1 VDRRA
6 ELSDFL
12 RTRRA
17 RISPGEA
24 GFDTTGERRRVPG
37 LRREELALLAGVSVD
52 YYIRLEQ
59 GRGGVRPSDSVL
71 AALARA
77 LRLDDAE
84 HAHLRRLAHAPL
96 AASARRRPRPQTVRP
111 AVQRLLDRMS
121 EIPAFVL
128 GRRMDVLA
136 WNQLAARLHVDF
148 AALPPR
154 MRNMPRLVFLDDA
167 ARQLYP
173 DWDRVALE
181 TVAYLRFEASADPD
195 DTGLHELVGELS
207 TKSPDFRRWW
217 ARHDVREKAHGIKRY
232 RHPLVGDLELH
243 YETVTLPADD
253 RQALVT
259 YTAEPGSPSE
269 TALRILALPDPEHSE
284 QRAATATDTSYAP
297 KRPT

>member
-1 VDRRA
+1 MDRRA

-12 RTRRA
+12 RSRRA
-17 RISPGEA
+17 RISPAEVGIDTAA
-24 GFDTTGERRRVPG
+24 GHRRVPG

-59 GRGGVRPSDSVL
+59 GRGGVHPSDSVL
-71 AALARA
+71 SALARA
-77 LRLDDAE
+77 LGLDDAE
-84 HAHLRRLAHAPL
+84 HAHLRRLAHGPPAQAP
-96 AASARRRPRPQTVRP
+96 RRRSRPQKVRP
-111 AVQRLLDRMS
+111 AVQRLLDGMS

-167 ARQLYP
+167 ARELYP
-173 DWDRVALE
+173 DWEQVARE

-195 DTGLHELVGELS
+195 DAGLHELVGELS
-207 TKSPDFRRWW
+207 TKSPEFRRWW
-217 ARHDVREKAHGIKRY
+217 ARHDVREKSHGTKRY
-232 RHPLVGDLELH
+232 RHPLVGDLELR
-243 YETVTLPADD
+243 YETLSLPADD
-253 RQALVT
+253 RQTLVT

-269 TALRILALPDPEHSE
+269 TALRVLGLRYDASG
-284 QRAATATDTSYAP
+284 RSRSTSA
-297 KRPT
+297 R